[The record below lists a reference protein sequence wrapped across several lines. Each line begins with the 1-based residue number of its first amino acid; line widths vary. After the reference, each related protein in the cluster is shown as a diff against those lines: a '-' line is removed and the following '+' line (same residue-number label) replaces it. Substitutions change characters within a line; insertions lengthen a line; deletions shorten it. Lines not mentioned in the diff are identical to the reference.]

1 MKQTE
6 QQFDKRIEK
15 NVSLKYLLYL
25 PPKYEMKST
34 WPPGSFLTRDGATRK
49 CLRSYKETRNPQNCG
64 RAGVSLCRCLT
75 AMSFRVPMDDGV
87 RRASCP
93 NLGHPEVLRHR

>member
-34 WPPGSFLTRDGATRK
+34 WPLVLFLHGMG
-49 CLRSYKETRNPQNCG
+49 P
-64 RAGVSLCRCLT
+64 
-75 AMSFRVPMDDGV
+75 
-87 RRASCP
+87 
-93 NLGHPEVLRHR
+93 